1 MSSEAFDKTVI
12 TEKWR
17 LTRSFIPTTIFKK
30 CVVIYLTFLTNS
42 INYIDSE
49 NNLQMNKNI
58 WSGIFV

>member
-1 MSSEAFDKTVI
+1 MSSEALDKTVI

-42 INYIDSE
+42 INYINSE
-49 NNLQMNKNI
+49 NNLQMNENI
-58 WSGIFV
+58 